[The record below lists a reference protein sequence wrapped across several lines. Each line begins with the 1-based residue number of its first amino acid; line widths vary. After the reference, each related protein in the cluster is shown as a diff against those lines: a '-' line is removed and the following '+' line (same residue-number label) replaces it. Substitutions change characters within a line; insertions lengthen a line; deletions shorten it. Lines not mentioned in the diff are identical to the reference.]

1 MSDNYYPPTENSC
14 VHCGHCHPYEESC
27 VEALLSPYD
36 CAAVECDG
44 FTRIATTL
52 LHENGY
58 EHTVMVGTLS
68 MYDETIPLHFW
79 IELPDGCIVDYRAR
93 MWLGEDAPH
102 GVFDALAYDVEYR
115 GEEIPLEPLS
125 PLLFR
130 ILAGA

>member
-79 IELPDGCIVDYRAR
+79 IELPDGCIVDY
-93 MWLGEDAPH
+93 WEDFSGNGFKVTNPH
-102 GVFDALAYDVEYR
+102 AAATCGCGHSF
-115 GEEIPLEPLS
+115 S
-125 PLLFR
+125 T
-130 ILAGA
+130 